1 MVCVSLVSQSC
12 LILCDPVDYSLPG
25 SSVHGI
31 LPGKNT
37 GVGSVQFSHS
47 VMSDS
52 LRPHGLQH
60 TRPPYPSPTPR
71 ACSNSC
77 PLNQWCHPTISSSSS
92 AFSSCLQSFPASE
105 FFPMS
110 RLFLSGGQSILASAS
125 ASVLPMSIQGWLP
138 WVISTWWASC
148 DSDFRHIQ
156 VRRGSPNYPPK
167 ACLFWFLKG
176 KNPSSCDPLPPSV
189 SSKAVPS
196 PLFTL

>member
-105 FFPMS
+105 SFPMS
-110 RLFLSGGQSILASAS
+110 QFFTLGSQSIGTSAS
-125 ASVLPMSIQGWLP
+125 ASVLPKNIQDWFPLGLTGLICLLFNGLSR
-138 WVISTWWASC
+138 VFSSTT
-148 DSDFRHIQ
+148 IQ
-156 VRRGSPNYPPK
+156 K
-167 ACLFWFLKG
+167 HLLFQRIFLSWRWKPG
-176 KNPSSCDPLPPSV
+176 L
-189 SSKAVPS
+189 
-196 PLFTL
+196 